1 MKQQF
6 DAVVIALC
14 LAEKLAQP
22 LPIIDGEPMELHG
35 TEFSFL
41 YDEESEPD
49 AMTLRIVFGHA
60 PLKNE
65 TEIYQQL
72 LHQNH
77 VGFCGNGP
85 GFCVS
90 PASGKVLYLLK
101 LPLSQST
108 PALLA
113 ATMLYFTKKVK
124 QWQMGYF
131 LPARH

>member
-6 DAVVIALC
+6 DAVVMALC
-14 LAEKLAQP
+14 KAEQLSQP
-22 LPIIDGEPMELHG
+22 QQIIDGEPMELHG

-41 YDEESEPD
+41 YDEESDPE
-49 AMTLRIVFGHA
+49 AMMLRVVFGHA

-72 LHQNH
+72 LKQNH
-77 VGFCGNGP
+77 VGFSGNGP

-101 LPLSQST
+101 LPLSRTT

-113 ATMLYFTKKVK
+113 GTMLYFTEKVR
-124 QWQMGYF
+124 QWRTDYF
-131 LPARH
+131 LPARQ